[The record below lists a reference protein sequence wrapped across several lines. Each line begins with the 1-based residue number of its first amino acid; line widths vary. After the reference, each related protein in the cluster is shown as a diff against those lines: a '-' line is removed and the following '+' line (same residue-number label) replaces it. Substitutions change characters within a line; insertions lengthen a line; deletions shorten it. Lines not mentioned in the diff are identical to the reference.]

1 MGTTP
6 LGNWTNQSHLGH
18 GLHMAASAT
27 VRLNLI
33 ISLFPSRSLNH
44 IWFRRLITARLRAY
58 SVVYTSAIKFSSSP
72 VCPFLSVNPLN
83 VFRCKCCQLLNLISN
98 QIINKAFP
106 AKSLSDLS
114 DFNPC
119 GREEEHIACARIV
132 RKEDR
137 HVCLCVR
144 PHPDC

>member
-6 LGNWTNQSHLGH
+6 LGNRTNRSHLGH
-18 GLHMAASAT
+18 RLHTAASAT
-27 VRLNLI
+27 VRMNSVI
-33 ISLFPSRSLNH
+33 RLFPSRSLNH

-58 SVVYTSAIKFSSSP
+58 SVAYTSDRELLF
-72 VCPFLSVNPLN
+72 PFLSVDLLKL
-83 VFRCKCCQLLNLISN
+83 FGAKCCKLLSSIPK
-98 QIINKAFP
+98 QIINKAS
-106 AKSLSDLS
+106 ATRSLSDPS

-132 RKEDR
+132 GKKDR